1 MGKSVLNSFFKFILL
16 CGSALCFN
24 ACVSENSTVTVNEN
38 DPATTFSNEFKY
50 NYILL
55 RYLYIDQDKYL
66 GEPEDYIDKID
77 PDVFDGYD
85 IPWDYYDIYYMY
97 SQMNDPY
104 TYYVDPYH
112 SAKSIRAI
120 SVSEQLMDAGFEWT
134 FDESTGEFTVKS
146 VTKNAPADK
155 AGLKV
160 GDRITAIEGIVPTN
174 ETTFERLSR
183 SIEGDTVTY
192 TVQRDSATIEIP
204 IVLESYY
211 SPTVELS
218 FRDSIPIIKIMNFI
232 PQSSNDS
239 GSYGEF
245 MEFLRE
251 TEQYKSTV
259 IDLRNNGGGDGD
271 QCFSMAQE
279 LLSKGDS
286 AAGVISTYRD
296 SVSNRQAFDT
306 TFEINVKDG
315 YAKDRYFV
323 FLANGYSASCS
334 EVFLLSVTQNKN
346 YPIVGTTTY
355 GKGIGQI
362 FAQTPSYSLA
372 RITAMKVIDK
382 DNNTYHKYGIEPD
395 FNISNDELA
404 LTKAVELAKEMTY
417 IRTAKYGSVN
427 TGHFAKNA
435 VTPDTMPGFYFL
447 PKEFRKKF

>member
-1 MGKSVLNSFFKFILL
+1 MGKSVLNSFFKFIFL

-24 ACVSENSTVTVNEN
+24 ACVSENSAVTVNEN

-155 AGLKV
+155 
-160 GDRITAIEGIVPTN
+160 
-174 ETTFERLSR
+174 TTE
-183 SIEGDTVTY
+183 TY

-427 TGHFAKNA
+427 TGHFAKSA